1 MYYYK
6 QIDENGE
13 IVSVLSCNQHL
24 AESETQIEITEEEY
38 NEYIANLPE
47 PEPLPEPTGYVLTN
61 TEIEAAY
68 QEGVQ
73 EA

>member
-13 IVSVLSCNQHL
+13 TISVLSCDQRLREN
-24 AESETQIEITEEEY
+24 ETQIEITEEEY

-47 PEPLPEPTGYVLTN
+47 PEEPPEPTGYVITQA
-61 TEIEAAY
+61 EIEAAY

>member
-13 IVSVLSCNQHL
+13 VVSVLSCDTHL
-24 AESETQIEITEEEY
+24 TESETQIEITEEEY
-38 NEYIANLPE
+38 QAFIDALPE
-47 PEPLPEPTGYVLTN
+47 PEEPEPTGYVITQA
-61 TEIEAAY
+61 EIEAAY

>member
-6 QIDENGE
+6 QIGE
-13 IVSVLSCNQHL
+13 AGEVVSVLACETNL
-24 AESETQIEITEEEY
+24 AETETQVAITEQEY
-38 NEYIANLPE
+38 LEIVEAIPD
-47 PEPLPEPTGYVLTN
+47 PEPLPERNGYTLTQE
-61 TEIEAAY
+61 EIDAAY

>member
-13 IVSVLSCNQHL
+13 TVSVLSCDQHL
-24 AESETQIEITEEEY
+24 KESETQVEITEEEY
-38 NEYIANLPE
+38 QAFLDALPE
-47 PEPLPEPTGYVLTN
+47 PEVPEQEGWVLTDK
-61 TEIEAAY
+61 EIEEAY
-68 QEGVQ
+68 REGVQ

>member
-13 IVSVLSCNQHL
+13 TVSVLSCNQHL
-24 AESETQIEITEEEY
+24 SESETQVEITEEEY

-47 PEPLPEPTGYVLTN
+47 PEEPQPTDEISPVEFMNMVEEVL
-61 TEIEAAY
+61 
-68 QEGVQ
+68 
-73 EA
+73 

>member
-13 IVSVLSCNQHL
+13 TMSVLSCDQRL
-24 AESETQIEITEEEY
+24 RESETQVEITEEEY

-47 PEPLPEPTGYVLTN
+47 PEVPAPTGYVITQA
-61 TEIEAAY
+61 EIEAAY

>member
-13 IVSVLSCNQHL
+13 TISVLSCDQHL

-47 PEPLPEPTGYVLTN
+47 PKELEPTGYVITQA
-61 TEIEAAY
+61 EIEAAY